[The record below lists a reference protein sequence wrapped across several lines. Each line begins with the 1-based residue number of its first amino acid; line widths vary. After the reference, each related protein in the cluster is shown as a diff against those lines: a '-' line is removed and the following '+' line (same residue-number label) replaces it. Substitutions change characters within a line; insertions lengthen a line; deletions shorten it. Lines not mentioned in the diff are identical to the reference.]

1 MSMNSVISIS
11 HESVMTDYHISDDL
25 RDLIVQYMTACNEQ
39 RYADSEVLLQKIKL
53 QGKHDEIDSN
63 TTGDSSTST

>member
-1 MSMNSVISIS
+1 
-11 HESVMTDYHISDDL
+11 MTDYPISDDL

-63 TTGDSSTST
+63 TTGDSNTST